1 MSLVPLV
8 ALAIFLVPFVAAH
21 LVRAFLPAA
30 TARVVGHAFQAV
42 SWVAWTVCA
51 ALGVYCLYAMG
62 HNPTAWSQ
70 LGVFGLIGY
79 VMMGSAIWTAFHL
92 AYRVLVPANRFTR
105 YAGVPVEIQGWPA
118 E

>member
-8 ALAIFLVPFVAAH
+8 VLALFLMPFIAAH

-30 TARVVGHAFQAV
+30 TARLVGHAFQAV
-42 SWVAWTVCA
+42 SWVAWTGCA
-51 ALGVYCLYAMG
+51 ALGVYCLHAMG
-62 HNPTAWSQ
+62 QNPTAWSQ

-79 VMMGSAIWTAFHL
+79 VMLGSAIWTAFHL

-105 YAGVPVEIQGWPA
+105 YAGLPVDIQGWPA